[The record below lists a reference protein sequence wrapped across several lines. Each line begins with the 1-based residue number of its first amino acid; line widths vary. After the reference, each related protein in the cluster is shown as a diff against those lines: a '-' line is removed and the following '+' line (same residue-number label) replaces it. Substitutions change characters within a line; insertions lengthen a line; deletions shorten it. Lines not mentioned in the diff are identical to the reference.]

1 MDKEQRK
8 TTKAASRAAAAA
20 SSAAPSSNIRPE
32 MYQWLVHES
41 QKHQANLK
49 KHTPATGTQPPNLA
63 GLQMLGMPHLHSHA
77 PPNVLQMQQL
87 NQMLP
92 LMSTYPGFLGFGGLN
107 QPNAA
112 TTVPSTAANTST
124 TNNPLN
130 LFSMTAPPS
139 KSTDTT
145 SASSDDAVALHLL
158 HHPMSAKTKP
168 RTNSDVKSDL
178 DGAAS
183 YENNDISMSSTN
195 PLRKRRLE
203 RNRESARECRR
214 RKRDHILGVEE
225 RCKLLEKENMEL
237 RSQLKAGKEAMKQEE
252 DEKYQICHELE
263 HMITEGASEQD
274 LAAKIDNFKEVCI
287 LGGFRTRRSAL
298 SYHLHQLER
307 LLMPTQVTKM
317 CIWALKQDDAFWEDG
332 EDETSLLSILTHD
345 LGLTEE
351 QRKNIQS
358 HRGAIVKI
366 CDNLRLA
373 LKLLN
378 ELKQDVEEK
387 NITLDTEM
395 DQLQNILTPT
405 QRAKFIV
412 WVTNNPACMHLLNK
426 LCFGLFSGAYQ
437 SLKVLHRQERHSQ
450 CRHVLKFWAVLGS
463 IMLFGQY
470 MEGFVSWVPFYY
482 WVKCI
487 VVGGLLLPKAKLHV
501 VAFESAVVP
510 AVESLDALF
519 AHKIKPELLRLAG
532 LYGQWLHEAVMH
544 LALPSLSDA
553 ALDKLEKDLSQR
565 LADIQVKKMLPP
577 YSLPHLS
584 FACRQPRNPDQF
596 SQYSVI

>member
-1 MDKEQRK
+1 MEKERK
-8 TTKAASRAAAAA
+8 ATKAARATAATTTP
-20 SSAAPSSNIRPE
+20 STAPPASNIRPE
-32 MYQWLVHES
+32 MYQWLVQES

-49 KHTPATGTQPPNLA
+49 KGGGTGTAPTAIGSMPN
-63 GLQMLGMPHLHSHA
+63 MPMMGMSHLPNA
-77 PPNVLQMQQL
+77 NVLQMQQL

-92 LMSTYPGFLGFGGLN
+92 LMSTYPGFLGFGSLN
-107 QPNAA
+107 QSPNPAA
-112 TTVPSTAANTST
+112 TSSAAAAMA
-124 TNNPLN
+124 NPLN
-130 LFSMTAPPS
+130 LFNMAQAKPSDGSEDSAP
-139 KSTDTT
+139 
-145 SASSDDAVALHLL
+145 
-158 HHPMSAKTKP
+158 KTKA
-168 RTNSDVKSDL
+168 RSGSDVKSDQDGSVTTPTGSFL
-178 DGAAS
+178 DHGG
-183 YENNDISMSSTN
+183 DTN

-225 RCKLLEKENMEL
+225 RCKALERENMEL

-263 HMITEGASEQD
+263 SMIRDGATEGD
-274 LAAKIDNFKEVCI
+274 LASKIDNFKEQYSDY
-287 LGGFRTRRSAL
+287 GQARRSAL

-358 HRGAIVKI
+358 HRGAVVKI
-366 CDNLRLA
+366 CENLRLA

-378 ELKQDVEEK
+378 ELKRDVEAK

-426 LCFGLFSGAYQ
+426 LWTN
-437 SLKVLHRQERHSQ
+437 VL
-450 CRHVLKFWAVLGS
+450 
-463 IMLFGQY
+463 
-470 MEGFVSWVPFYY
+470 
-482 WVKCI
+482 
-487 VVGGLLLPKAKLHV
+487 
-501 VAFESAVVP
+501 
-510 AVESLDALF
+510 
-519 AHKIKPELLRLAG
+519 
-532 LYGQWLHEAVMH
+532 
-544 LALPSLSDA
+544 
-553 ALDKLEKDLSQR
+553 
-565 LADIQVKKMLPP
+565 
-577 YSLPHLS
+577 
-584 FACRQPRNPDQF
+584 
-596 SQYSVI
+596 